1 MDCCFLQ
8 YYYTHRNFFANYA
21 NSTNI
26 MYEKSFLPFL
36 LLLVLAIQV
45 LKLHNRYRDLK
56 QNRLLYPYIAFAM
69 LKSLYYYLHTQLLDS
84 FHTDIKPLMVIP
96 SFITSDAL
104 TQNRNTRLRI
114 RKNANIKK
122 NPKIL
127 NKSIGQ
133 EWFGNKKL

>member
-1 MDCCFLQ
+1 
-8 YYYTHRNFFANYA
+8 
-21 NSTNI
+21 
-26 MYEKSFLPFL
+26 
-36 LLLVLAIQV
+36 
-45 LKLHNRYRDLK
+45 
-56 QNRLLYPYIAFAM
+56 M

-114 RKNANIKK
+114 KKNANIKK